1 VERIFDSR
9 GRVSVVGG
17 VLVTVLVVDVDDDE
31 VVVVVSP
38 AIDVED
44 LGCCAAIGIA
54 TGLDGEPGRRHQ
66 DDRGRG
72 EPRRYAARGTVSLRP

>member
-9 GRVSVVGG
+9 GKGQRRWG

-38 AIDVED
+38 AIDVEIW
-44 LGCCAAIGIA
+44 LLCAIGIA
-54 TGLDGEPGRRHQ
+54 TGLDGEPGADTRTIAVAANLGATRPV
-66 DDRGRG
+66 
-72 EPRRYAARGTVSLRP
+72 EPCPWRP

>member
-1 VERIFDSR
+1 LSARVARYVASAALWNGSSIRE

-44 LGCCAAIGIA
+44 LGCCA
-54 TGLDGEPGRRHQ
+54 L
-66 DDRGRG
+66 
-72 EPRRYAARGTVSLRP
+72 

>member
-1 VERIFDSR
+1 LSARVARYVASAALWNGSSIRE

-17 VLVTVLVVDVDDDE
+17 VLVTVLVVDVDDDDE

-44 LGCCAAIGIA
+44 LGCCA
-54 TGLDGEPGRRHQ
+54 L
-66 DDRGRG
+66 
-72 EPRRYAARGTVSLRP
+72 

>member
-1 VERIFDSR
+1 MGRHVVERRAHVVRSRREVRRERRTVERIFDSR
-9 GRVSVVGG
+9 GKGQRRWG

-44 LGCCAAIGIA
+44 LGCCA
-54 TGLDGEPGRRHQ
+54 L
-66 DDRGRG
+66 
-72 EPRRYAARGTVSLRP
+72 